1 MYLAE
6 ASGIITFDIRN
17 LSGYCRFGEMR
28 KYDVR
33 EGGKQRRPVAEL
45 TWVEEAKVL

>member
-1 MYLAE
+1 
-6 ASGIITFDIRN
+6 
-17 LSGYCRFGEMR
+17 MR

-45 TWVEEAKVL
+45 TWVEEAKVLFLKKEIFKC